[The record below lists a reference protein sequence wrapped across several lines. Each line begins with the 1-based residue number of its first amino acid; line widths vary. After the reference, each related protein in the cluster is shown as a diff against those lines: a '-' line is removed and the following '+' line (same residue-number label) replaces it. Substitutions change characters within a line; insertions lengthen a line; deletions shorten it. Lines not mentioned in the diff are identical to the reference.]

1 MSIQSNVN
9 QLLQWGTYLAQPAI
23 SRRQEAAMKE
33 KQAAQEHEHM
43 RQKLQVAQAT
53 ENKLS
58 TENIPESIVKE
69 HTEEWAK
76 FGKAE
81 FERNPTEET
90 FQNYVKTVK
99 DKERIHKEYEDEKQA
114 KKEEATRRWQ
124 EEAASKLEEL
134 FKYEEFRKRLAEQE
148 GGNNT

>member
-23 SRRQEAAMKE
+23 SRRKEAELKE
-33 KQAAQEHEHM
+33 KQATQEHEHM
-43 RQKLQVAQAT
+43 RQKLQVAHAT
-53 ENKLS
+53 VEKRG
-58 TENIPESIVKE
+58 EDFVPESIVKE
-69 HTEEWAK
+69 HAEEWAK

-81 FERNPTEET
+81 FERKPTEES